1 MDIVMD
7 MDSMAT
13 MEKGLLMLMLM
24 LMLPPLLKLIL
35 SSLDAVMDTT
45 MAIVMDIVMDMDS
58 MATMEKGLLM
68 LMLMLPLLLRLILS
82 SLDVVYI
89 TMDMAMD
96 ITMAMAMDTMD
107 KSRINRQKLDH
118 VQCREFSD
126 MILFMEWVRN
136 ELSHGIY
143 Q

>member
-35 SSLDAVMDTT
+35 SSLDAVMYTT

-58 MATMEKGLLM
+58 MATMVKGLLM
-68 LMLMLPLLLRLILS
+68 LMLMLMLPPLLRLILS

-136 ELSHGIY
+136 E
-143 Q
+143 